1 MVVFD
6 SMKPLLRLG
15 VVDES
20 VTFVAGDFL
29 AAVDVATLAVAVV
42 IIAIV
47 IQSNRL
53 LSLQLL
59 T

>member
-1 MVVFD
+1 M
-6 SMKPLLRLG
+6 SKLLLLLNI
-15 VVDES
+15 
-20 VTFVAGDFL
+20 FL

>member
-1 MVVFD
+1 M
-6 SMKPLLRLG
+6 SLLLLLLNI
-15 VVDES
+15 
-20 VTFVAGDFL
+20 FL
-29 AAVDVATLAVAVV
+29 AAVDVATLAVV